1 MLDLNDIFN
10 IGLLTFIAVFAFCF
24 FYDRITKLKA
34 KLQKPKSFWEM
45 LQMIKSKDISAVN
58 YKKAWQQNSHISKED
73 FASIPE
79 EERVEV
85 LYDLASFSIFSD
97 ESRSDKEKFAS
108 FSEPLKIV
116 YSIMSFEADV
126 NCDGLNGYF
135 IGSHG
140 FMAFDVLK
148 SLNTINS
155 REASAIFQ
163 DALKVINTAG
173 KSESELKQAII
184 EEDIDEL
191 YDDSNM
197 VKQLNDLDSK
207 FYAMNENLS
216 ELLKAYVLQNVE
228 EA

>member
-10 IGLLTFIAVFAFCF
+10 IGLLTIIAVFAFCF

-34 KLQKPKSFWEM
+34 KFREPKSFWEM
-45 LQMIKSKDISAVN
+45 LQKIKSKEIAAVN
-58 YKKAWQQNSHISKED
+58 YKKAWQQNSRISKED

-79 EERVEV
+79 DERAEI
-85 LYDLASFSIFSD
+85 LYDLASFFIFNDENKSD
-97 ESRSDKEKFAS
+97 EEKFAA
-108 FSEPLKIV
+108 FSAPLKIV

-148 SLNTINS
+148 SLNIIGS
-155 REASAIFQ
+155 REASAILQ
-163 DALKVINTAG
+163 DALKVINPEG

-184 EEDIDEL
+184 DEDIDEL

-197 VKQLNDLDSK
+197 VEQLNDLDSK

-216 ELLKAYVLQNVE
+216 ELLKAYILQNVE